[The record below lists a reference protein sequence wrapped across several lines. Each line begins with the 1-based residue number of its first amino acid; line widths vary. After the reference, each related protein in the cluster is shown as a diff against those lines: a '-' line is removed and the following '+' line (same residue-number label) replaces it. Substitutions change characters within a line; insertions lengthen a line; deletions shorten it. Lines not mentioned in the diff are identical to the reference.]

1 VRHIVEAQT
10 APMRLFYEQVV
21 AAADDDL
28 EFVRVRDDVLPADLR
43 QTGHSSSIFWPAP
56 GAGDHRLGGGR
67 RQPRAEAIGA
77 VAHQPPASRPGQD
90 FCAHDAALAGS

>member
-1 VRHIVEAQT
+1 
-10 APMRLFYEQVV
+10 
-21 AAADDDL
+21 
-28 EFVRVRDDVLPADLR
+28 LR
-43 QTGHSSSIFWPAP
+43 PRTTISSSFASATTCCLPIFARP
-56 GAGDHRLGGGR
+56 GTQAASSGQRGQGTGDHRLGGGR